1 MKLYGAID
9 LHPNSNVTVVIDE
22 QDRVVYQK
30 RLPND
35 LPLITQQLSAYL
47 NLRGSSWNR
56 PSTGT
61 GWSTVLWTRGTAFIW
76 PTRLRSNNMKGSNT
90 PKTISERAADRRRP
104 SVYRAQR
111 PPYRVAIL

>member
-9 LHPNSNVTVVIDE
+9 LHPNNNVTVVIDE

-90 PKTISERAADRRRP
+90 PKTISE
-104 SVYRAQR
+104 
-111 PPYRVAIL
+111 